1 MTSSALITRQYSLPK
16 KLKTTKIFIT
26 GTTHFQLFLVCFYLF
41 AVSIASLFGGGTVK
55 HTDGTMA
62 SLPLGLMTFH
72 LARWE
77 LLANTHSSSL

>member
-1 MTSSALITRQYSLPK
+1 MEFKRKWVVLLCP
-16 KLKTTKIFIT
+16 
-26 GTTHFQLFLVCFYLF
+26 YLL

-77 LLANTHSSSL
+77 LFANTHSSSL

>member
-1 MTSSALITRQYSLPK
+1 M
-16 KLKTTKIFIT
+16 
-26 GTTHFQLFLVCFYLF
+26 LFLCVRKQKYLYQKHILKLF
-41 AVSIASLFGGGTVK
+41 LFCPYLLAVSIASLFGGGTVK

-77 LLANTHSSSL
+77 LFAKTHSSSL